1 MPKQLKAIDSNK
13 LGDYLDEYCNDD
25 LNKRLRKFLI
35 LDDQSNIENILDQA
49 GFTEVT
55 STDVDVGITVAEATL
70 VEVNR
75 ALKAQ
80 GIEFEFKSFD
90 AVEYTAYMLVNTN
103 DKVKATAQRV
113 RDSGLKTEII
123 GWQRVELVL
132 Y

>member
-123 GWQRVELVL
+123 G
-132 Y
+132 

>member
-13 LGDYLDEYCNDD
+13 LGDHLDEYCNDE
-25 LNKRLRKFLI
+25 LNKRLNKFLI
-35 LDDQSNIENILDQA
+35 LDSQSSIENILDQA
-49 GFTEVT
+49 GFTDVT
-55 STDVDVGITVAEATL
+55 STDIDAGIAVAEATL

-90 AVEYTAYMLVNTN
+90 AIEYTTYMLVNTN

-113 RDSGLKTEII
+113 RNFGLKPEII
-123 GWQRVELVL
+123 G
-132 Y
+132 

>member
-13 LGDYLDEYCNDD
+13 LGDDLEDYCNDS
-25 LNKRLRKFLI
+25 LNQRLSKFLI
-35 LDDQSNIENILDQA
+35 LDEQTSIENILDQA

-55 STDVDVGITVAEATL
+55 STDIDAGITVAEATL

-113 RDSGLKTEII
+113 RDFKLKTEII
-123 GWQRVELVL
+123 G
-132 Y
+132 

>member
-13 LGDYLDEYCNDD
+13 LGDHLEDYCNDS
-25 LNKRLRKFLI
+25 LNQRLSKFLI
-35 LDDQSNIENILDQA
+35 LDEQTSIENILDQA

-55 STDVDVGITVAEATL
+55 STDIDVGIAVAEATL

-90 AVEYTAYMLVNTN
+90 AIEYTTYMLVNTN

-113 RDSGLKTEII
+113 RDFKL
-123 GWQRVELVL
+123 
-132 Y
+132 

>member
-13 LGDYLDEYCNDD
+13 LGDHLDEYCNDE
-25 LNKRLRKFLI
+25 LNKRLNKFLI
-35 LDDQSNIENILDQA
+35 LDEQSSIENILDQA

-55 STDVDVGITVAEATL
+55 STDIDAGIAVAEATL

-113 RDSGLKTEII
+113 RDFKLKTEII
-123 GWQRVELVL
+123 G
-132 Y
+132 

>member
-25 LNKRLRKFLI
+25 LNKRPRKFLI

-113 RDSGLKTEII
+113 RDFGLKTEII
-123 GWQRVELVL
+123 G
-132 Y
+132 